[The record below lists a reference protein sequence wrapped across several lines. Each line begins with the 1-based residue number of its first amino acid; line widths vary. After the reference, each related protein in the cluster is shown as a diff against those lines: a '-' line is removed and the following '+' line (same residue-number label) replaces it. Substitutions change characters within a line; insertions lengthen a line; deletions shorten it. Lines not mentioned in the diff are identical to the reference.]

1 MTVRH
6 RQAQS
11 TKGFSRRY
19 LLGAGICLM
28 SYPLL
33 ETLSQNRK
41 LEQTEPWED
50 DNERQREFPDEDDVS
65 IPPQLPRTLSVP
77 SRGEVIR
84 SFTGQ
89 VPVYWGL
96 EAPGVLKRLPASS
109 GGVVLTVDFCGGPG
123 GNAVD
128 TLLLNALRQ
137 NGIPAT
143 LFLNSRWIREN
154 PLKSQ
159 ELANDPLFELA
170 NHGSAHSPLSVN
182 GKSAYGIPG
191 TKGPEEIYDE
201 IMTSNAVLE
210 DLTGRPQRF
219 FRPGT
224 AYMDDVAVQIVHAL
238 GLIPTGFSING
249 DGGAT
254 FTASIVAR
262 EVSSAAQGDIV
273 IVHGNHP
280 EGGTAQGLIQAL
292 ASTRDLNGKFMHF
305 PATVA

>member
-1 MTVRH
+1 MTARH
-6 RQAQS
+6 MRARR

-33 ETLSQNRK
+33 ETLSQNGRS
-41 LEQTEPWED
+41 EQMEP
-50 DNERQREFPDEDDVS
+50 REVNNVRLSAFPDGDDVS
-65 IPPQLPRTLSVP
+65 LTPRAPETRSVP
-77 SRGEVIR
+77 SRGDVVA

-96 EAPGVLKRLPASS
+96 EAPGVLKRLPANSA
-109 GGVVLTVDFCGGPG
+109 GAALTVDFCGGPDG
-123 GNAVD
+123 SAMD
-128 TLLLNALRQ
+128 MLLLKALRQ
-137 NGIPAT
+137 SEIPAT
-143 LFLNSRWIREN
+143 LFLNSRWIRAN
-154 PLKSQ
+154 PSVSR

-191 TKGPEEIYDE
+191 TKGVEEIYDE
-201 IMTSNAVLE
+201 IITSNAVLE

-224 AYMDDVAVQIVHAL
+224 AYLDDVAAQMVHAL
-238 GLIPTGFSING
+238 GLTPVGFSING

-262 EVSSAAQGDIV
+262 ELSAATPRDIV

-280 EGGTAQGLIQAL
+280 EGGTAQGLLQAL
-292 ASTRDLNGKFMHF
+292 GTTRALKDKFIHF
-305 PATVA
+305 PATLA